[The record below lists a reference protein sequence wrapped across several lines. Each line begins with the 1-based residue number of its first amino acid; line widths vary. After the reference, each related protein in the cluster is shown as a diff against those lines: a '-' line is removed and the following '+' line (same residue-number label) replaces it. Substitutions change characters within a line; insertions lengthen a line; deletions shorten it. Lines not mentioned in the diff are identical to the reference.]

1 MLPRAIEDSCAV
13 VHQRTGRGQWPT
25 TRAEVKI
32 ALMVV
37 SEVLTREGAVR
48 ASRLVEHS
56 EVRLNPMLVDKPAE
70 HLGRAIGAIAKQA
83 PWVQVKALDRPFN
96 HFLALLPLMIAAFI
110 ASIPRSWWYWLYMRQ
125 AESYV
130 SEVEKFKTEHG

>member
-1 MLPRAIEDSCAV
+1 MLARAIEDGCAV
-13 VHQRTGRGQWPT
+13 VHQRTGRGQWLT
-25 TRAEVKI
+25 TRAEVNI

-56 EVRLNPMLVDKPAE
+56 DVRLNPMLVDKPAE

-83 PWVQVKALDRPFN
+83 PWVQVKALDRPLN
-96 HFLALLPLMIAAFI
+96 HSLCSHNLQPQPRPAGLLSSP
-110 ASIPRSWWYWLYMRQ
+110 
-125 AESYV
+125 
-130 SEVEKFKTEHG
+130 